1 MLIEMKKNELISIR
15 LAKVTTDK
23 IESFI
28 AMFVMQEQIKI
39 VQFRKILQ
47 STFEAWKNCCEF

>member
-47 STFEAWKNCCEF
+47 STFKAW